1 MVIWIIGL
9 AGSGKTTIGTELY
22 IRLKQE
28 HRNLVLIDGDTV
40 REIMGDDLGHSVAD
54 RKKNAD
60 RICNLCRA
68 LDRQDLHVVACV
80 LSLFHESQE
89 WNRKNYGQYFEI
101 FIDVSMETLIQRD
114 QKGLYSGARNGT
126 LRDVVGVDIPFEPPR
141 NPDYVIDGNRPLA
154 DLEQIVADLLRA
166 LPPLE

>member
-22 IRLKQE
+22 SRLKQE
-28 HRNLVLIDGDTV
+28 HPNLVLIDGDTF
-40 REIMGDDLGHSVAD
+40 REVMGDDLGHTVAD

-60 RICNLCRA
+60 RICNLSRA
-68 LDRQDLHVVACV
+68 LDQQDIHVVACV

-101 FIDVSMETLIQRD
+101 FTDVSMETLVQRD

-141 NPDYVIDGNRPLA
+141 NPDYVIDNNRPLE
-154 DLEQIVADLLRA
+154 DLEQIVTELLRA
-166 LPPLE
+166 LPPL

>member
-1 MVIWIIGL
+1 
-9 AGSGKTTIGTELY
+9 
-22 IRLKQE
+22 
-28 HRNLVLIDGDTV
+28 
-40 REIMGDDLGHSVAD
+40 
-54 RKKNAD
+54 
-60 RICNLCRA
+60 
-68 LDRQDLHVVACV
+68 V

-89 WNRKNYGQYFEI
+89 WNRKNYGQYFEV
-101 FIDVSMETLIQRD
+101 FIDVSMETLLQRD

-141 NPDYVIDGNRPLA
+141 NPDYVIDDNRPLA